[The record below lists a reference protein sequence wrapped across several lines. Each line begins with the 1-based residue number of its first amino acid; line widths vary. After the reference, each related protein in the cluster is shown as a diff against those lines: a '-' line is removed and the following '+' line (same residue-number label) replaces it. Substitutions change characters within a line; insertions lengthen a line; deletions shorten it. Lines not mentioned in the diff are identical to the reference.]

1 MISSSSSMGIQLSS
15 SSNNNVTQN
24 LVTACGACGIYT
36 DYGSG
41 NRIIGNNVT
50 GNEWGINVIS
60 SSNNFIYHNYFV
72 NNTHQVDT
80 SFSGVNYWDNGYPLP
95 DGGGNYWSDFKT
107 RYPSV
112 NDNYNGPY
120 QNITGSDTIWDGPY
134 VIDANNKD
142 NYPLMGQPTIPEF
155 PSFIILPLF
164 MIATLLAVIVYR
176 RKHCFR
182 VNA

>member
-1 MISSSSSMGIQLSS
+1 MERL
-15 SSNNNVTQN
+15 QN
-24 LVTACGACGIYT
+24 EV
-36 DYGSG
+36 S
-41 NRIIGNNVT
+41 
-50 GNEWGINVIS
+50 
-60 SSNNFIYHNYFV
+60 
-72 NNTHQVDT
+72 
-80 SFSGVNYWDNGYPLP
+80 
-95 DGGGNYWSDFKT
+95 
-107 RYPSV
+107 SV

-120 QNITGSDTIWDGPY
+120 QNSTGSDTIWDGPY